1 VVLRKNGEEKAM
13 RKMFRYEVQVNDK
26 PQSHSVGGKVRKVA
40 ARPWIPG
47 QVPVV
52 EFWAED
58 ASPVSGEAPPH
69 RTFQV
74 FGTGHPLPD
83 GAEWRGTTDRDPAG
97 LVWHLYEL
105 A

>member
-1 VVLRKNGEEKAM
+1 MNG
-13 RKMFRYEVQVNDK
+13 RKMFRYEVPVDDQETK
-26 PQSHSVGGKVRKVA
+26 HIFSGEIRKVA
-40 ARPWIPG
+40 TQPWRPG
-47 QVPVV
+47 ETPVV

-58 ASPVSGEAPPH
+58 VSPAPEGALLL

-83 GAEWRGTTDRDPAG
+83 GAEWRGTADRDPAG

-105 A
+105 TGG